1 MKIQNLKCSSI
12 SWRVAEYKRMFME
25 ASPSDKRDLILSLS
39 SSLISW
45 DKMVRNESLRDL
57 TKYPGIHE
65 LLKITRPHEKI
76 SSIASLAI
84 ERNEIQK
91 DNGNKNINAFRNLL
105 TELIKSDPSFSWF
118 VSEYVD
124 IPAVK
129 ITDFWEDENP
139 SVYLSGIWTQ
149 QGQNKLHQWYTHIKE
164 AYGSDNVPNEFS
176 SFVDPG

>member
-1 MKIQNLKCSSI
+1 MTALCFLGYSAYCSYNVYYIRPDSVDTRYTFLIEQISKYEDKVKSNILYFPFKPALYDKYLFFIESLHENTKFERSSI
-12 SWRVAEYKRMFME
+12 RWRVAEYKRMFME

-91 DNGNKNINAFRNLL
+91 DM
-105 TELIKSDPSFSWF
+105 EIKILMH
-118 VSEYVD
+118 SE
-124 IPAVK
+124 
-129 ITDFWEDENP
+129 T
-139 SVYLSGIWTQ
+139 S
-149 QGQNKLHQWYTHIKE
+149 
-164 AYGSDNVPNEFS
+164 
-176 SFVDPG
+176 